1 MKAMIFAAGKGTRL
15 GSITRSIPKALVD
28 INGKSALQIA
38 VEKCSSSGFDDIIIN
53 VHHFPEMVIEEAKKL
68 GVQGY
73 NIKISDERD
82 LLLETGG
89 GLYKA
94 RSFFDKSPFLVYN
107 VDIISDLDL
116 STLYQEHTRRSGLA
130 TLATRHR
137 KGNRFFLIDAD
148 GRLRGWRNVSTGE
161 EILATDQANG
171 LEQIAF
177 CGIHIIDPL
186 IFRYM
191 QEGIYSMTT
200 LYLELAAEH
209 KIFTY
214 TDDSGFWGDIG
225 TPENLEY
232 IRKYSGR

>member
-15 GSITRSIPKALVD
+15 GSITHRIPKALVD
-28 INGKSALQIA
+28 INGKTALQLA

-53 VHHFPEMVIEEAKKL
+53 IHHFPEMVIEEAEKL
-68 GVQGY
+68 KRQGY
-73 NIKISDERD
+73 NIEISDEKD

-94 RSFFDKSPFLVYN
+94 REFFDKYPFLVYN
-107 VDIISDLDL
+107 VDIISDIDL
-116 STLYQEHTRRSGLA
+116 SALYQDHIKRKGLA

-137 KGNRFFLIDAD
+137 KGNRFFLIDAE
-148 GRLRGWRNVSTGE
+148 GRLRGWRNIATGE
-161 EILATDQANG
+161 EILTTDQANG

-177 CGIHIIDPL
+177 CGIHIIDPV
-186 IFRYM
+186 IFKYM

-200 LYLELAAEH
+200 LYLELAAEN
-209 KIFTY
+209 KIYTF

-232 IRKYSGR
+232 IRKNSGR

>member
-15 GSITRSIPKALVD
+15 GSITHSIPKALVD
-28 INGKSALQIA
+28 INGKTALQLA

-53 VHHFPEMVIEEAKKL
+53 IHHFPEMVIEEAEKL
-68 GVQGY
+68 KRQGY
-73 NIKISDERD
+73 NIEISDEKD

-94 RSFFDKSPFLVYN
+94 REFFDKYPFLVYN
-107 VDIISDLDL
+107 VDIISDIDL
-116 STLYQEHTRRSGLA
+116 SALYQDHIKRKGLA

-137 KGNRFFLIDAD
+137 KGNRFFLIDAE
-148 GRLRGWRNVSTGE
+148 GRLRGWRNIATGE
-161 EILATDQANG
+161 EILTTDQANG

-177 CGIHIIDPL
+177 CGIHIIDPV
-186 IFRYM
+186 IFKYM

-200 LYLELAAEH
+200 LYLELAAEN
-209 KIFTY
+209 KIYTF

-232 IRKYSGR
+232 IRKNSGR